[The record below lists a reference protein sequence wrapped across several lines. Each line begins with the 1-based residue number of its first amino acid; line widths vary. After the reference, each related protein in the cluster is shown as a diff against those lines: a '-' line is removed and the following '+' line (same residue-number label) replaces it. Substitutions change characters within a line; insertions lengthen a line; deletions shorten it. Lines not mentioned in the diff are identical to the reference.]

1 VRTTDL
7 LLSRFEKELRPIA
20 RKRLA
25 TGQLPRWAS
34 LGFGNRFGAGAPCA
48 LCDKPIQPEEIEY
61 EIKPIG
67 AAVQI
72 LRLHRACHSAWQL
85 ECDRLNR
92 RLRRNPRTPH

>member
-1 VRTTDL
+1 MRTTDL

-25 TGQLPRWAS
+25 TGRLPRWAS
-34 LGFGNRFGAGAPCA
+34 LRFGDGFGAGAPCA
-48 LCDKPIQPEEIEY
+48 LCDKAIQPEEIEY
-61 EIKPIG
+61 EVKPIG

-72 LRLHRACHSAWQL
+72 LRFHLACHSARQL

-92 RLRRNPRTPH
+92 RVRRNPRTQH

>member
-1 VRTTDL
+1 MRTTDL

-25 TGQLPRWAS
+25 TGRLPRLAI
-34 LGFGNRFGAGAPCA
+34 LRFGGFGAGAPCA
-48 LCDKPIQPEEIEY
+48 LCDKPIQHEEIEY
-61 EIKPIG
+61 EVKPIG

-72 LRLHRACHSAWQL
+72 LRFHRACHSAWQL